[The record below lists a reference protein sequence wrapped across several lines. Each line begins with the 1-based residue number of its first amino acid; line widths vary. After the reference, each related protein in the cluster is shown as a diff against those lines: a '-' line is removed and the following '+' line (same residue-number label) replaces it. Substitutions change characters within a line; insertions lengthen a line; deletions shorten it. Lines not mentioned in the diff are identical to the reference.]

1 MRALNLLHFL
11 PLSLSDFAVCV
22 FRKLTVCDFMNTIV
36 SITRDLGKVTRPIT
50 CKPDSTL
57 GSVIHSLASNTVH
70 RIYVEGEEGEVVGVI
85 TLRDVISCFI
95 SEPSYH
101 FDDYFGFAV
110 KEMLSQ

>member
-1 MRALNLLHFL
+1 MVNIFTM
-11 PLSLSDFAVCV
+11 SLC
-22 FRKLTVCDFMNTIV
+22 RKITVMDFMNTIV
-36 SITRDLGKVTRPIT
+36 SVTGDTEKVITPIT

-57 GSVIHSLASNTVH
+57 GDVIHTLASRRVH
-70 RIYVEGEEGEVVGVI
+70 RIYAVNGEGEVAGII

-110 KEMLSQ
+110 KEMLNPRQ